1 MIRKKYFSMLVGA
14 TFSSVINALLLI
26 VDSIICGLMLGE
38 DAVTAIGIVSPIYN
52 FSVFIAMV
60 LSLGIPILYSREV
73 GNFRKK
79 EADRVFGTGLL
90 ATIIGGV
97 LIFVLMSIFRD
108 AYLQQYDP
116 SEALLF
122 LSRGYFRW
130 VRFELLLMPV
140 AEVMYEMVFT
150 DGDET
155 CTTIVSIVET
165 GSNIILSILLCRVMG
180 IEGVALASFI
190 AVCLRLLI
198 CMTHLLKESNT
209 LHLNLCFAPS
219 VFLKSCTLSLDDAS
233 SYLSLSA
240 FATVL
245 DIFVAWRF
253 GSDML
258 IMAAMILTIQ
268 ELALVFDG
276 VGEAISPIITVYL
289 SEDCYAGVRKVWRL
303 AFKTAIVE
311 GIALTAFLI
320 VFSGWIPAL
329 LGITDPALVSMAS
342 HGIVLMSF
350 GMIGVSFMYL
360 LASYYLLLDEIIL
373 SVSLS
378 ILSDAISPILF
389 MVAGGMLFGIPGVFI
404 GIAVGSLMACFIAL
418 LFVFLR
424 YGKEN
429 LPLMLADSEPGPGW
443 RYDVK
448 AVYMISLLNFKR
460 DDISSEFRTDVAL
473 MDMKHKTLFS
483 DKMRLIY
490 LQLPYF
496 TKELDDCETLFEKL
510 IYVLKHMDVLQRMPW
525 LAQDAVFQKLA
536 SIADVSSLNQKDRET
551 YDENL
556 RKYRDT
562 IAVME
567 GQYLEGR
574 ADGRAE
580 IARNLKKMGMSVS
593 DIIRATGLT
602 AEEINA
608 M

>member
-429 LPLMLADSEPGPGW
+429 LPLMLADSEQ
-443 RYDVK
+443 DVK
-448 AVYMISLLNFKR
+448 SYVFDLDVNPDGVVKARDRAEQILLDNNINKKTVLRSMLMIEEILMLVYEK
-460 DDISSEFRTDVAL
+460 SEGEKVAGKCAIAFFPETVSVIIRN
-473 MDMKHKTLFS
+473 DG
-483 DKMRLIY
+483 
-490 LQLPYF
+490 
-496 TKELDDCETLFEKL
+496 KELDVADNGEMRISSLGS
-510 IYVLKHMDVLQRMPW
+510 YVLPTLISKWAQGEQQKHMMG
-525 LAQDAVFQKLA
+525 
-536 SIADVSSLNQKDRET
+536 VSFN
-551 YDENL
+551 
-556 RKYRDT
+556 RDGF
-562 IAVME
+562 A
-567 GQYLEGR
+567 L
-574 ADGRAE
+574 
-580 IARNLKKMGMSVS
+580 NLKSGEV
-593 DIIRATGLT
+593 TT
-602 AEEINA
+602 INE
-608 M
+608 